1 MPMKE
6 LASGLRFPEGPI
18 AMPDGSIL
26 LVEIER
32 GTLSRV
38 TPNGT
43 VEVVAETG
51 GGPNGAAIGPDGA
64 CYICNNGGFEWHD
77 MGGMRLPG
85 HQAHDY
91 ETGRIERVDL
101 STGKVERLYDSCNGN
116 RLRGPNDIVFD
127 RNGGFYFSDLGK
139 GREREVDR
147 GGLYYAKADG
157 SMIKELAYGLW
168 MPNGVG
174 LSPDEKTVYV
184 AETITGRVWA
194 FDLSAPGEVKGQAG
208 FLTSGARLVT
218 GLPGFQLLD
227 SMAVDSEGFVCVATL
242 INGGITRI
250 SPDGMVVVHYPTGDP
265 LTTNVCFGGPD
276 MRTAYVTLSG
286 KGTLVSMDWPVPG
299 LPLNY
304 LNT

>member
-1 MPMKE
+1 MPLTE
-6 LASGLRFPEGPI
+6 LATGLRFPEGPI

-38 TPNGT
+38 TENGK
-43 VEVVAETG
+43 VEVVAEPG
-51 GGPNGAAIGPDGA
+51 DGPNGAAIGPDGA

-77 MGGMRLPG
+77 INGMRLPG
-85 HQAHDY
+85 HQGHDY
-91 ETGRIERVDL
+91 TTGRIERIDL
-101 STGKVERLYDSCNGN
+101 NTGKVERLYDSCNGN

-194 FDLSAPGEVKGQAG
+194 FDLASPGEVKGEAG
-208 FLTSGARLVT
+208 FLTTGARLVT

-227 SMAVDSEGFVCVATL
+227 SMAVDADGFVCVATL
-242 INGGITRI
+242 INGGVTRI
-250 SPDGMVVVHYPTGDP
+250 SPDGMVVTHYPTGDP
-265 LTTNVCFGGPD
+265 LTTNVCFGGRD
-276 MRTAYVTLSG
+276 LRTAYVTLSG
-286 KGTLVSMDWPVPG
+286 QGKLAAMDWPVPG

-304 LNT
+304 LNK